1 MIIGKD
7 TEDDLLNKQEVEH
20 VLKAVGKAY
29 RAQNI
34 LPTDIEVIKALDLFR
49 DMKLKMLIFDAIMNK
64 SISMRWVA
72 DDWEFTQDTGD
83 IEFPLKIKDL

>member
-1 MIIGKD
+1 
-7 TEDDLLNKQEVEH
+7 
-20 VLKAVGKAY
+20 
-29 RAQNI
+29 
-34 LPTDIEVIKALDLFR
+34 
-49 DMKLKMLIFDAIMNK
+49 MKLKMLIFDAIMNK